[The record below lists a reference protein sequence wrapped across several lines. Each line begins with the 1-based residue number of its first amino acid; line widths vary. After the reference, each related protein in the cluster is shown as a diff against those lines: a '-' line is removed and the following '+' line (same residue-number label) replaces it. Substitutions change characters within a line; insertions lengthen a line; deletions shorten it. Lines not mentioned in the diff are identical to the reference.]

1 MIIKE
6 YQEFKPVQRA
16 LGLKADGMP
25 GPKTL
30 AAVALKL
37 RCHEIWSAVQAI
49 RGQDF
54 RQGRLNVLG
63 DCLMHADRFHGPS
76 LII

>member
-25 GPKTL
+25 GPKN
-30 AAVALKL
+30 AGAVAL
-37 RCHEIWSAVQAI
+37 EIELS
-49 RGQDF
+49 
-54 RQGRLNVLG
+54 
-63 DCLMHADRFHGPS
+63 
-76 LII
+76 